1 MEWFQHMK
9 RGIFSKMLLLWKWN
23 TLVDTAVICYYLS
36 NVKVSLSIYMHI
48 ELKLLILLQ
57 SVPVVYYVIAIFGG
71 QTYQEKIKSKLIL
84 KFIFCIQCMYQTLL
98 FVTNLSEPSSH
109 FQNHLGKH
117 ALVFS
122 ENRKVLIT
130 FRALEFLRNQI
141 FSDVQNSEKLNMAIH

>member
-1 MEWFQHMK
+1 
-9 RGIFSKMLLLWKWN
+9 
-23 TLVDTAVICYYLS
+23 
-36 NVKVSLSIYMHI
+36 
-48 ELKLLILLQ
+48 
-57 SVPVVYYVIAIFGG
+57 
-71 QTYQEKIKSKLIL
+71 
-84 KFIFCIQCMYQTLL
+84 MYQTLL

-117 ALVFS
+117 ALVACFTTPFS